1 MILKS
6 KLKLVK
12 VEATKFEKIIVD
24 TITPMPK
31 KQKFKQYQ
39 VITYII
45 TLNFLELLGSYSKK
59 TE

>member
-24 TITPMPK
+24 QITPMPK

-39 VITYII
+39 VNSYL
-45 TLNFLELLGSYSKK
+45 TLLLRLFRIV
-59 TE
+59 